1 MNGPTFDL
9 LLTKVRAIAAGV
21 AAAHADEVD
30 AWARF
35 PHESV
40 AALREGRVLSAGVP
54 AALGGFGCNMAQ
66 LAALCGA
73 VAQGCSASAMVLAMH
88 SIEVAC
94 LARHGLDSA
103 WFRGV
108 LERIVTEQTL
118 IASVTSEV
126 GTFGDT
132 RSSVCAV
139 QREGARF
146 ALTKAATTVSYGA
159 HADALL
165 VTARRAPDAAASDQV
180 LVYLQRGDYTLA
192 PSSSWDTLGMRGT
205 CSPGGQLVAQADAQQ
220 IVPGSFA
227 DSSAQTMVP
236 YSHILWSA
244 LWWGIAADAVARA
257 AAFVRGQA
265 RKDPGTM
272 PPAAGALAQAVAEL
286 HTLQQ
291 LWSGC
296 AAAFDALG
304 DRREELMTMNWA
316 LKLNHLKM
324 QASEAAP
331 RIVHQALQ
339 IIGVMGYRNDS
350 TFSVGR
356 HYRDSLSAALMI
368 SNERLA
374 AKSASMLLVVK
385 DV

>member
-1 MNGPTFDL
+1 MQSKDFDKL
-9 LLTKVRAIAAGV
+9 LARVRAIAGEV
-21 AAAHADEVD
+21 AAAHADAVD
-30 AWARF
+30 VQARF

-40 AALREGRVLSAGVP
+40 AALRGTQVLSAGVP
-54 AALGGFGCNMAQ
+54 ETLGGFGCNMTQ
-66 LAALCGA
+66 LASLCGA
-73 VAQGCSASAMVLAMH
+73 LAQGCSASGMVLAMH
-88 SIEVAC
+88 LIEVAC
-94 LARHGLDSA
+94 LARHGLEA
-103 WFRGV
+103 PWFRGV
-108 LERIVTEQTL
+108 LEGIVAEQTL

-132 RSSVCAV
+132 RASVCAV

-146 ALTKAATTVSYGA
+146 RLDKAATTVSYGA

-165 VTARRAPDAAASDQV
+165 VTARRAPDAAAGDQV
-180 LVYLQRGDYTLA
+180 LVYLKRGDYTLT

-205 CSPGGQLVAQADAQQ
+205 CSPGGQLAAQAGTEQ

-244 LWWGIAADAVARA
+244 LWWGIAADAMARA
-257 AAFVRGQA
+257 ATFVRAQA
-265 RKDPGTM
+265 RKDPGTV
-272 PPAAGALAQAVAEL
+272 PPAAGALAQAMAEL

-291 LWSGC
+291 LWTGC

-304 DRREELMTMNWA
+304 DEREELMTMAWA

-339 IIGVMGYRNDS
+339 IIGVMGYKNDS
-350 TFSVGR
+350 KFSVGR